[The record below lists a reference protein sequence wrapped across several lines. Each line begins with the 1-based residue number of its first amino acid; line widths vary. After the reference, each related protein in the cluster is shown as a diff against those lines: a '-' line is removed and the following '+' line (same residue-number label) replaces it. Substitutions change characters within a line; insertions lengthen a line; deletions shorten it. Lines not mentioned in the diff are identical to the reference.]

1 MTRVFKDRAAAG
13 AEGFHVR
20 AGSPSQAYRE
30 VPVKNSPRIRL
41 KYVGDVRT
49 DLEAQLAE
57 TLEAVEWMGVTRGKD
72 GLSSACPSCAA
83 IAHDPHA
90 PDCKLSLALKA
101 FRGEAS

>member
-1 MTRVFKDRAAAG
+1 MTRVFRNRAAAE

-57 TLEAVEWMGVTRGKD
+57 ALEAVEWVASD
-72 GLSSACPSCAA
+72 DWDFCPFCARSRQY
-83 IAHDPHA
+83 DHA

-101 FRGEAS
+101 FRGETK